1 MIVADT
7 SAFAAIIFGEN
18 DAKRFADAIDREER
32 VLVGAPTAFELQLVV
47 VRKLGPASLVHANR
61 LLDHRRIEIV
71 SWDLEHVAIATE
83 ALVRFRGRPARL
95 NFGDC
100 MTYALAKS
108 LDAPLLY
115 KGNDFAATDIRSAL
129 AA

>member
-1 MIVADT
+1 M
-7 SAFAAIIFGEN
+7 
-18 DAKRFADAIDREER
+18 
-32 VLVGAPTAFELQLVV
+32 
-47 VRKLGPASLVHANR
+47 
-61 LLDHRRIEIV
+61 
-71 SWDLEHVAIATE
+71 AIATD
-83 ALVRFRGRPARL
+83 ALRGFGGRPARL

>member
-7 SAFAAIIFGEN
+7 SAFAAIILGED
-18 DAKRFADAIDREER
+18 DARRFADAIDREER
-32 VLVGAPTAFELQLVV
+32 VLVAAPTAFELQLVV
-47 VRKLGPASLVHANR
+47 VRKLGPDSLIHANR
-61 LLDHRRIEIV
+61 LLEDRRIEIV
-71 SWDLEHVAIATE
+71 PWELEHVAIATD
-83 ALVRFRGRPARL
+83 ALIRFRGRPARL

-108 LDAPLLY
+108 LGAPLLY

-129 AA
+129 DG